1 MNHEHTDAGSSP
13 ASGIDRASVHEEHSE
28 QAYSSLKG
36 CLTLVAVIIAFLGAS
51 IGLAILTK

>member
-1 MNHEHTDAGSSP
+1 MNHEDTDAGLSP
-13 ASGIDRASVHEEHSE
+13 ASGIDRASVHEDQSD

-36 CLTLVAVIIAFLGAS
+36 CLTLVVMILAFLGAS